1 MDFRKLKGVGEIAC
15 VNGGP
20 DYYKNPITHKC
31 LYQKKYTKKVNLL
44 LSL

>member
-20 DYYKNPITHKC
+20 DYYKIP
-31 LYQKKYTKKVNLL
+31 LL
-44 LSL
+44 TNASIKRSTQRK